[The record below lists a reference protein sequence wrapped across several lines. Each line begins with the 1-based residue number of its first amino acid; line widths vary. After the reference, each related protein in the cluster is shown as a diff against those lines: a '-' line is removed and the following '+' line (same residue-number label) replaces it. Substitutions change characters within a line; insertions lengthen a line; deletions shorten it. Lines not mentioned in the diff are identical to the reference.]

1 MTEPSPP
8 RRGLKRWQ
16 GLLLAL
22 SAVAIALIA
31 VALLF
36 QRQIGEA
43 ILARAIAA
51 TVGVDRSASLPDG
64 LHVFVCGSG
73 SPMPDPARAGPCL
86 GVLAGE
92 RAFVVDAGAAG
103 PRRLARMG
111 FPFGKLER
119 VYLTHLHSDHFDG
132 LGELLLQAWVGA
144 PRKQPLPVAG
154 PPGVERVVAGLNE
167 AYAIDAG
174 FRTAHHGPSVADPAG
189 FGGTPETLSALND
202 FAPSRVLLEEDGL
215 RITLLLANHAPVEPA
230 FGLRI
235 DYKDRAVVISGD
247 TTKMASL
254 AVASEG
260 ADVLFHEAL
269 NSPLLRQMAAAAA
282 ARGQPHIA
290 KIMTDIP
297 DYHASPEEA
306 AETAAAAGV
315 GHLILYHIVPPIPGA
330 YLNAAFLGDAPKLFS
345 GKLTVAYDGLLVSL
359 PAGQQAVTYRT
370 LR

>member
-1 MTEPSPP
+1 MTEFPP
-8 RRGLKRWQ
+8 RRRGLKLWQ
-16 GLLLAL
+16 KLLLGIGAL
-22 SAVAIALIA
+22 MIGLVAVAY
-31 VALLF
+31 LF

-43 ILARAIAA
+43 ILARAIADA
-51 TVGVDRSASLPDG
+51 VGVDRSASLPDG

-73 SPMPDPARAGPCL
+73 SPMPDPSRAGPCL

-92 RAFVVDAGAAG
+92 RAFVVDVGAGS

-111 FPFGKLER
+111 FPLGKLER

-132 LGELLLQAWVGA
+132 LGELLLQAWVGG
-144 PRKQPLPVAG
+144 PRSVPLPVAG

-174 FRTAHHGPSVADPAG
+174 FRTAHHGPGVAAPAG
-189 FGGTPETLSALND
+189 FGGTSETLARLND
-202 FAPSRVLLEEDGL
+202 FAPTRVLLEEDGL
-215 RITLLLANHAPVEPA
+215 KITLLLADHAPVEPA
-230 FGLRI
+230 FGFRI

-247 TTKMASL
+247 TKKMATL

-269 NSPLLRQMAAAAA
+269 NAPLVGEMAAAAV
-282 ARGQPHIA
+282 ARGQANIA

-297 DYHASPEEA
+297 DYHASPEQA

-315 GHLILYHIVPPIPGA
+315 EHLILYHIVPPLPSA
-330 YLNAAFLGDAPKLFS
+330 YLNAAFVGDAPKLFR
-345 GKLTVAYDGLLVSL
+345 GKLTVAHDGLLVSL
-359 PAGQQAVTYRT
+359 PAGQEDVIYRT
-370 LR
+370 VR